1 MPLLGD
7 EHPIIDVHAVTS
19 TPFTY
24 SGINNCVLEDNG
36 DGIVRIVTPVGIN
49 HKKIIDIGIVNYDT
63 GLVSLN
69 SFNIS
74 NYVGTSLKIFAIPRN
89 KDIESVQNV
98 ILNIIEPDIDI
109 TIEQIRE

>member
-1 MPLLGD
+1 MVMNKSEMRSLK
-7 EHPIIDVHAVTS
+7 VKT
-19 TPFTY
+19 
-24 SGINNCVLEDNG
+24 VLEMLTTKFNAEIEDNG
-36 DGIVRIVTPVGIN
+36 DGILRIVTPVGIN
-49 HKKIIDIGIVNYDT
+49 HKKIIDIGAVDYDT

-74 NYVGTSLKIFAIPRN
+74 NFAGTSLKIFAIPRN

-98 ILNIIEPDIDI
+98 ILNVIEPDIDI